1 MVEHVDGYMPARIPR
16 RHTMLK
22 TMPTTGWRKGKA
34 SRVVDGKWTS
44 IMMIARPRK
53 ENARSDTD
61 VELMSLVKPS
71 PYCLSKL

>member
-1 MVEHVDGYMPARIPR
+1 MVEHLDGYMPASIPR
-16 RHTMLK
+16 RHTILK
-22 TMPTTGWRKGKA
+22 IMPTTGWRKVKA

-44 IMMIARPRK
+44 TMMIARPRK

-61 VELMSLVKPS
+61 VELMSLFKPS